1 MLHART
7 LGFTHPVTGKAEDFT
22 RSMPGDIQ
30 LVMQA
35 LEQFITSDKKTR
47 RPVADLH
54 VPEDAC

>member
-1 MLHART
+1 
-7 LGFTHPVTGKAEDFT
+7 
-22 RSMPGDIQ
+22 MPGDMQ